1 MFRQRAIAA
10 GLVTGEQVFEK
21 VVPAKSRP
29 RFLIPPGTRVAVR
42 NVVTDEWRTYTTT
55 KENGFERFETY
66 TKDEGVGFYQF
77 RTGVWVM
84 LVARRFVIHRE
95 DFDKLEQRLRK
106 VAGR

>member
-1 MFRQRAIAA
+1 M
-10 GLVTGEQVFEK
+10 GMWSGPTGQQFEK
-21 VVPAKSRP
+21 YTPPTKRP
-29 RFLIPPGTRVAVR
+29 RFLIPAGTRVAVR
-42 NVVTDEWRTYTTT
+42 NVITDEWRTYTTT

-66 TKDEGVGFYQF
+66 TKDEGVGYYQF

-95 DFDKLEQRLRK
+95 DIDKLEQRLRQ